1 MSAMPRGFVDLVVNE
16 DETPIQLLKQIFV
29 TLQTRR
35 LRGPAD
41 ARAVAEEETLHGL
54 LQDLAEREPIR
65 IQRSGPHLLVDRT
78 RVRPHPEVRLLVK
91 NLVQDLDRFGIGGL
105 VLDPALDKDSLRS
118 FLDAYPRLDAVLL
131 ENDVAVKVTDSRG
144 DDRIVLEEEVEIV
157 PGVVIF
163 PYNPESAE
171 EGLDPTERRR
181 QARRTFFKALKAARH
196 IFKQAQLNRI
206 AELRKTRAVVHEMID
221 TVVEEEFSL
230 LGLAAIHSFDEY
242 TFQHSVH
249 VAVLSVALG
258 QRLGLARSEL
268 SSLGVA
274 AMFHDVGKTRV
285 PRRVLW
291 KPGRYDKD
299 EWRIM
304 RKHPLA
310 GARELL
316 RMGGSSDLAVRVML
330 VSCEHHMRYDGSG
343 YPKLGDDWQQ
353 GLYSR
358 IVALADCFDAMTASR
373 VYMERPFTPDAVV
386 RYMLENAG
394 RMFDPDLLRE
404 FVGLIG
410 LYPVGSLVRL
420 ENGELAVVTEPPATA
435 AEVERPRV
443 RILLPGDH
451 GFFAGDERSL
461 SDGPA
466 VDPRYRIKASC
477 HPLDFGVEMDDLLE
491 EHYLDDVV
499 ESAA

>member
-1 MSAMPRGFVDLVVNE
+1 MNAVPRGFVDLVVSEE
-16 DETPIQLLKQIFV
+16 DAPVQLLKQIFL
-29 TLQTRR
+29 TLQTRK
-35 LRGPAD
+35 LRGSSDP
-41 ARAVAEEETLHGL
+41 RSLAEEDRLSGL
-54 LQDLAEREPIR
+54 LEEMAEREPIR
-65 IQRSGPHLLVDRT
+65 IQRSGPHLLVDRN

-91 NLVQDLDRFGIGGL
+91 NLVQDLDRFGIGGFI
-105 VLDPALDKDSLRS
+105 LDPALDRESLRN
-118 FLDAYPRLDAVLL
+118 FLDLYPRLDAVLL
-131 ENDVAVKVTDSRG
+131 ENDVAIRVTDSRG
-144 DDRIVLEEEVEIV
+144 EDRTVLEEDVDLV
-157 PGVVIF
+157 PGVSVF

-221 TVVEEEFSL
+221 AVVEEEFSL

-268 SSLGVA
+268 ASLGVA

-316 RMGGSSDLAVRVML
+316 RMGGASDLAVRVML
-330 VSCEHHMRYDGSG
+330 VSAEHHMRFDGSG

-404 FVGLIG
+404 FIGIIG

-420 ENGELAVVTEPPATA
+420 ENGDLAVVTEPPSNSN
-435 AEVERPRV
+435 EVERPRV
-443 RILLPGDH
+443 RILQPGEQ
-451 GFFAGDERSL
+451 GFIAGDERAL
-461 SDGPA
+461 GEGPSI
-466 VDPRYRIKASC
+466 DPRFRIKASC
-477 HPLDFGVEMDDLLE
+477 HPLDFGVELDDLLE
-491 EHYLDDVV
+491 EHYLGDIVQ
-499 ESAA
+499 AA